1 MRKETSIKTKL
12 IGYSI
17 LFIITFL
24 FISFIIYGYLD
35 YSQYRKV
42 SEFSIDNIVDVCSHI
57 IDFNFTLSLSS
68 SVIVQILKLN
78 LNIWYVYV
86 LLLLVFWALSMD
98 TKNNFRGMEHGSAD
112 WMSKGRMK
120 FIQKEAQKTNNKIP
134 IGKDFYVST
143 S

>member
-17 LFIITFL
+17 LFVLVFL

-35 YSQYRKV
+35 YSQYHKV

-57 IDFNFTLSLSS
+57 IDFNYTLSLSS

-86 LLLLVFWALSMD
+86 LFLLVFWALSMD
-98 TKNNFRGMEHGSAD
+98 TKNNFRNGTWFSRLDEQ
-112 WMSKGRMK
+112 R
-120 FIQKEAQKTNNKIP
+120 
-134 IGKDFYVST
+134 
-143 S
+143 